1 MYVVVHHRIRDPKK
15 AFPRGEKL
23 LNGDGAP
30 DGVRVLQFYPA
41 TDGSLVTCLWEAPSV
56 DSVQDYVDST
66 LGDASENA
74 CYQVDEEQAR
84 ADQPSRIRELATT

>member
-1 MYVVVHHRIRDPKK
+1 MYVVVHHQIRDPKR

-23 LNGDGAP
+23 LSGDGAP

-41 TDGSLVTCLWEAPSV
+41 ADGSLVTCLWEAPSV

-74 CYQVDEEQAR
+74 CYQVDEEQAL
-84 ADQPSRIRELATT
+84 ADQPSRIRELATA